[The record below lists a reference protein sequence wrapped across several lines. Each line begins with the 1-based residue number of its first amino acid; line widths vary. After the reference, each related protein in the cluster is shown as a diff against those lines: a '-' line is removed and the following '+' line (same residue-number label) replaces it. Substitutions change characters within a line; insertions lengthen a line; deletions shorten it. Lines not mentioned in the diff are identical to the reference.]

1 MDGVGLVRGCLR
13 PGRRAVGAG
22 LPRLRQRRPI
32 RRRRV
37 PLLRA
42 AGPVADADDVAD
54 DGTHVHADDAG
65 ADQRAFHGR
74 SVAWTVV
81 QAHAPAVAAADAS
94 ALRGTYAVADAGAD
108 TAALS
113 SADVRAQR
121 TTDAAAQS
129 PANAGAVASARSGAN
144 GEADARTHGYAWKSD
159 CGSGLLPYAA
169 AIACTDAAA
178 HAGAVR
184 GTVAGADARTV

>member
-1 MDGVGLVRGCLR
+1 MDDVGLVRG
-13 PGRRAVGAG
+13 
-22 LPRLRQRRPI
+22 
-32 RRRRV
+32 RRV
-37 PLLRA
+37 SLQRA
-42 AGPVADADDVAD
+42 PGTVADADAFAHVGAD
-54 DGTHVHADDAG
+54 VHADDAV

-74 SVAWTVV
+74 SVARTVV

-129 PANAGAVASARSGAN
+129 PTNAGAVASARSGAN
-144 GEADARTHGYAWKSD
+144 AETDARAHGYAWKSD
-159 CGSGLLPYAA
+159 CGASLRPYAA
-169 AIACTDAAA
+169 A
-178 HAGAVR
+178 
-184 GTVAGADARTV
+184 